1 MIERDPLHFNS
12 LVESHQQHLRQE
24 WQAAHQGPGPIRLAV
39 GQRLVQIGEWISGRR
54 QECRSPLAEALPP
67 GTVAQLSR

>member
-1 MIERDPLHFNS
+1 MIERDTLHFNS

-24 WQAAHQGPGPIRLAV
+24 WQAAHQGPGPLRFAIGR
-39 GQRLVQIGEWISGRR
+39 RLVQFGEWIAGRHH
-54 QECRSPLAEALPP
+54 ECRSSLADALPP